1 MALITCPECER
12 DVSDQAEK
20 CPNCGFPV
28 QDMKQTRDPYE
39 FASDQFD
46 TKPFSPE
53 DEKLRNYGLYSF
65 ILAIVSLFLPVPIV
79 DAIIAVVAIVLAVKG
94 LKASRRGF
102 AVAGLVIGILALIG
116 AVTLYASGDYYIG
129 I

>member
-39 FASDQFD
+39 FTSDQFD
-46 TKPFSPE
+46 SRPVRPD
-53 DEKLRNYGLYSF
+53 DEKLSNYGLYGF
-65 ILAIVSLFLPVPIV
+65 ILAIISLFLPVPII
-79 DAIIAVVAIVLAVKG
+79 DAIIAVVAIVLAVAG
-94 LKASRRGF
+94 LKASKRGF
-102 AVAGLVIGILALIG
+102 AIAGLVIGILALIG
-116 AVTLYASGDYYIG
+116 AVSLYASGDYYIG
-129 I
+129 F